1 MNPTNFYDRP
11 SGFVDIASKH
21 VIRVEWCSISCTAR
35 EMALSSKT
43 RNMLENLVREGSFKW
58 LLGSR
63 SSFNEE
69 FEEMGRSPSARKNW
83 ISELSPIANIVVRR
97 CSKIL
102 SVPTTELQESFNA
115 EASHSVK
122 HPSRY
127 ARNFLEYCCFKALA
141 LSTQVSGHL
150 ADKKFRRLTYD
161 MMVAWEAPAADSKPS
176 VDKLDEDISVG
187 IEAFSRIAPA
197 VPVIANV
204 IISENLFEVLT
215 TSTCGRL
222 QFSIYDKYLSGLER
236 LRKLPG
242 PGRLLGLVTSRLRS
256 SAFKQAVTK
265 SFAGLSISRLI
276 TVFLLHPYVIPQKVT
291 VRVAEAFRSQ
301 AALTS
306 DENLEVQPI
315 QQLHLAPGKVS
326 SGMPAPK
333 VPQGGTEATVWSDE
347 NGEGFVFLEKS
358 TLLQSKR
365 QAEIADGG
373 CRRGLEPIVDCAALS
388 EFLALK
394 VGGDVVPFASEII
407 DQTSNN
413 ICELTTEKWDT
424 CRIKI
429 TPDRQSAQRSC
440 RTKWGCSEEIAPRYL
455 PGDLMDLIFFESR
468 KAEKIFG
475 SWTVALSSCKVVED
489 KCIVLG
495 VMNLVL
501 VNLNYLSY
509 RAIRKM
515 RTQSDSS
522 LLSVIRSS
530 KGEKILEMEGA
541 VTTQPVLEHVG
552 ISTWPG
558 RLTLTDHALYFEALR
573 VVSYDKAKRY
583 DLSDDL
589 KQIVKPELTGP
600 WGTRLF
606 DKAVFYK
613 SISLSEPVVI
623 EFPELKG
630 HTRRDYWLAII
641 REILY
646 VHRFI
651 NKFEIKGVKQDEA
664 VSKAVLGILRL
675 QAIQE
680 ISSALPLRYESLLMF
695 NLCDQLPGGDLILE
709 TLANMSSLKEID
721 CYKSQS
727 GSGMYSISALDMV
740 SNLGFVFNT
749 NSNNPNEDGLVV
761 GEITV
766 GEMTSLERAVKESKN
781 DYEKVVVAQQT
792 IDGVKVE
799 GIDTN
804 LAVMKELLFPMM
816 ELGKCLH
823 SLVYWEDPLRSLGFC
838 SLLTYIIFRQWLGYT
853 VALMLIFTAIFMV
866 LTRIFSQENPVD
878 EVKVL
883 APPPMNTVEQLL
895 AVQNAISQAEEFI
908 QDGNVVLLKLRALLL
923 VIFPQASEKFA
934 IALVLVAL
942 VFALLPSKYVILF
955 LFLEAFTRYSPP
967 RKASTER
974 WMRRL
979 REWWFSIPA
988 APVLLEIEKEDRKR
1002 K

>member
-1 MNPTNFYDRP
+1 
-11 SGFVDIASKH
+11 
-21 VIRVEWCSISCTAR
+21 
-35 EMALSSKT
+35 MALSSRT
-43 RNMLENLVREGSFKW
+43 RNMLESLVREGSFKW
-58 LLGSR
+58 LLGNR
-63 SSFNEE
+63 SPFDEE

-102 SVPTTELQESFNA
+102 AVPTTELQESFNA
-115 EASHSVK
+115 EASDSIK

-127 ARNFLEYCCFKALA
+127 ARNFLEYCCFRALA
-141 LSTQVSGHL
+141 LSTQAVGHL

-161 MMVAWEAPAADSKPS
+161 MMVAWEAPAAASQPS
-176 VDKLDEDISVG
+176 VNVDEDISVG

-197 VPVIANV
+197 VPIIANV

-215 TSTCGRL
+215 SSTGGRL
-222 QFSIYDKYLSGLER
+222 QFSVYEKYLSGLE
-236 LRKLPG
+236 
-242 PGRLLGLVTSRLRS
+242 
-256 SAFKQAVTK
+256 
-265 SFAGLSISRLI
+265 
-276 TVFLLHPYVIPQKVT
+276 
-291 VRVAEAFRSQ
+291 
-301 AALTS
+301 
-306 DENLEVQPI
+306 
-315 QQLHLAPGKVS
+315 
-326 SGMPAPK
+326 
-333 VPQGGTEATVWSDE
+333 
-347 NGEGFVFLEKS
+347 
-358 TLLQSKR
+358 
-365 QAEIADGG
+365 
-373 CRRGLEPIVDCAALS
+373 
-388 EFLALK
+388 
-394 VGGDVVPFASEII
+394 
-407 DQTSNN
+407 
-413 ICELTTEKWDT
+413 
-424 CRIKI
+424 
-429 TPDRQSAQRSC
+429 
-440 RTKWGCSEEIAPRYL
+440 
-455 PGDLMDLIFFESR
+455 
-468 KAEKIFG
+468 
-475 SWTVALSSCKVVED
+475 
-489 KCIVLG
+489 
-495 VMNLVL
+495 
-501 VNLNYLSY
+501 

-522 LLSVIRSS
+522 LLSAIRLS
-530 KGEKILEMEGA
+530 KGEKILEMDGT

-558 RLTLTDHALYFEALR
+558 RLILTDHALYFEALR

-589 KQIVKPELTGP
+589 KQVVKPELTGP

-613 SISLSEPVVI
+613 SISLSEPVII

-651 NKFEIKGVKQDEA
+651 NKFQIKGVERDEA

-680 ISSALPLRYESLLMF
+680 MSSAIPLHCESLLMF

-709 TLANMSSLKEID
+709 TLANMLTLRELD
-721 CYKSQS
+721 RTNKSNS
-727 GSGMYSISALDMV
+727 GGGMYSISALDMV
-740 SNLGFVFNT
+740 SNLGIVFNSS
-749 NSNNPNEDGLVV
+749 SNNPNEAGLVV

-781 DYEKVVVAQQT
+781 DYKKVVVAQQT
-792 IDGVKVE
+792 VDGVKVE

-816 ELGKCLH
+816 ELGNCLL
-823 SLVYWEDPLRSLGFC
+823 SLAYWEDPLKSLIFC
-838 SLLTYIIFRQWLGYT
+838 TLFTYIIFRQWLGYT
-853 VALMLIFTAIFMV
+853 FALILIFTAIFMV
-866 LTRIFSQENPVD
+866 LTRFCSQGNPVD

-883 APPPMNTVEQLL
+883 APPPMNTMEQLL

-908 QDGNVVLLKLRALLL
+908 QDGNIVLLKLRALLL
-923 VIFPQASEKFA
+923 AIFPQASEKFA
-934 IALVLVAL
+934 VAL
-942 VFALLPSKYVILF
+942 LLTALIFAFMPSKYVILL

-988 APVLLEIEKEDRKR
+988 APVVLEREKEDKKR

>member
-1 MNPTNFYDRP
+1 
-11 SGFVDIASKH
+11 
-21 VIRVEWCSISCTAR
+21 
-35 EMALSSKT
+35 
-43 RNMLENLVREGSFKW
+43 
-58 LLGSR
+58 
-63 SSFNEE
+63 
-69 FEEMGRSPSARKNW
+69 
-83 ISELSPIANIVVRR
+83 
-97 CSKIL
+97 
-102 SVPTTELQESFNA
+102 
-115 EASHSVK
+115 
-122 HPSRY
+122 
-127 ARNFLEYCCFKALA
+127 
-141 LSTQVSGHL
+141 
-150 ADKKFRRLTYD
+150 
-161 MMVAWEAPAADSKPS
+161 MMVAWEAPDADSQPS
-176 VDKLDEDISVG
+176 VNKLDEDISIG

-197 VPVIANV
+197 VPIIANV

-215 TSTCGRL
+215 TSTGGRL

-236 LRKLPG
+236 
-242 PGRLLGLVTSRLRS
+242 
-256 SAFKQAVTK
+256 
-265 SFAGLSISRLI
+265 
-276 TVFLLHPYVIPQKVT
+276 
-291 VRVAEAFRSQ
+291 
-301 AALTS
+301 
-306 DENLEVQPI
+306 
-315 QQLHLAPGKVS
+315 
-326 SGMPAPK
+326 
-333 VPQGGTEATVWSDE
+333 
-347 NGEGFVFLEKS
+347 
-358 TLLQSKR
+358 
-365 QAEIADGG
+365 
-373 CRRGLEPIVDCAALS
+373 
-388 EFLALK
+388 
-394 VGGDVVPFASEII
+394 
-407 DQTSNN
+407 
-413 ICELTTEKWDT
+413 
-424 CRIKI
+424 
-429 TPDRQSAQRSC
+429 
-440 RTKWGCSEEIAPRYL
+440 
-455 PGDLMDLIFFESR
+455 
-468 KAEKIFG
+468 
-475 SWTVALSSCKVVED
+475 
-489 KCIVLG
+489 
-495 VMNLVL
+495 
-501 VNLNYLSY
+501 
-509 RAIRKM
+509 AIRKM
-515 RTQSDSS
+515 RTQSESS
-522 LLSVIRSS
+522 LLSAIRLSN
-530 KGEKILEMEGA
+530 GEKILEMDGT

-651 NKFEIKGVKQDEA
+651 NKFQIKGVKRDEA

-675 QAIQE
+675 QAIQD
-680 ISSALPLRYESLLMF
+680 ISSAIPLLYESLLMF

-721 CYKSQS
+721 RMNKSKS

-749 NSNNPNEDGLVV
+749 SSNNPNEDGLVV

-823 SLVYWEDPLRSLGFC
+823 SLVYWEDPLMSLGFC
-838 SLLTYIIFRQWLGYT
+838 SLFTYIIFRQWLGYT
-853 VALMLIFTAIFMV
+853 FALMLIFTAIFMV
-866 LTRIFSQENPVD
+866 LTRFCSQWNPVD

-883 APPPMNTVEQLL
+883 APPPMNTMEQLL

-908 QDGNVVLLKLRALLL
+908 QGGNIVLLKLRALLL

-934 IALVLVAL
+934 IALLLVAL
-942 VFALLPSKYVILF
+942 VFALLPSKYVVLF

-988 APVLLEIEKEDRKR
+988 APVLLEREKEDRKR